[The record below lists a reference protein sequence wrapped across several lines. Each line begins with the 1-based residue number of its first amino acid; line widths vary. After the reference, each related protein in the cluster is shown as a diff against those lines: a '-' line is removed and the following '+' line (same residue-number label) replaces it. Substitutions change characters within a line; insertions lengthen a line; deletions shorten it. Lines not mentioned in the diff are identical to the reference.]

1 MINKHSAVSYLLYLL
16 AKREYSEAE
25 LRHKLQLKAYGS
37 EEINQAIEQAQ
48 TNGWQSDERFAIS
61 YVRYRSQQG
70 YGPRRLKQ
78 ELQQKGIKEWVI
90 SQALSEPE
98 IDFFTLAERLFEKKR
113 PCDWDLKTKQKMWR
127 YMLSHGFYSDHFKHL
142 LDVDDDNYHEYSDE

>member
-1 MINKHSAVSYLLYLL
+1 MTNKHSAVSYLLYLL

-25 LRHKLQLKAYGS
+25 LRNKLQLKAYGS
-37 EEINQAIEQAQ
+37 EEINQAIEHAQ
-48 TNGWQSDERFAIS
+48 TNGWQSDERFATS

-90 SQALSEPE
+90 SQALSESE
-98 IDFFTLAERLFEKKR
+98 IDFFSLAERLFEKKR
-113 PCDWDLKTKQKMWR
+113 PYDWDLKTKQKMWR

-142 LDVDDDNYHEYSDE
+142 LDLDDNYDEYSDE